1 MEIHADHGVRLQPLV
16 GATPATWWILLTAQ
30 NNTDKKL
37 YSKLA
42 SCVCSAPGFHPYVW
56 KVKTTSSWA
65 GAYLRAVRDELEE
78 EGMRSMIEQFDAY
91 DDYSVGAGRTD
102 G

>member
-1 MEIHADHGVRLQPLV
+1 MEVVYSRWV

-30 NNTDKKL
+30 DNTDKKL

-56 KVKTTSSWA
+56 KEKTTRSWA

-91 DDYSVGAGRTD
+91 DDYSLGAGRTD